1 MEGVS
6 GGGARSVDTE
16 DGVWVAS
23 VAGGT
28 RPTRTR

>member
-1 MEGVS
+1 MESIS
-6 GGGARSVDTE
+6 GGGVRSVHTE

-28 RPTRTR
+28 RSTRAS